1 MQCLAATGDYVRALS
16 RQDRG
21 AAVGVATRAAD
32 ARTPV
37 ADVIERMLAPAQVEV
52 GIRAQRDDWS
62 IADEHA
68 ATAITEVV
76 LSVLALRQPAPTPRP
91 APICVTTPSGE
102 WHGLAARMVAEGL
115 RARGWDA
122 IFLGTD
128 LPDDHLGRFLHRVRP
143 AALLLSCTTAAALP
157 QLARSLDVAVDAGV
171 PTLVGGAACGT
182 DERRA
187 RAVGANA
194 WARDTATAHALL
206 GRWIDEGVAPLPAQ
220 RAGIPADY
228 LDLIS
233 RRSSLV
239 DRLAARSEG
248 SVPPA
253 EAGTRPGLS
262 IRQVSAQLVDVLAAS
277 LFVDDPRLFHEH
289 VDWLVDMLEARGT
302 SPDVTWA
309 MLDVLQAALIDIPRA
324 ERFTAISKG
333 LRSA

>member
-1 MQCLAATGDYVRALS
+1 MQCLAATGDYLRALS

-21 AAVGVATRAAD
+21 AAIDVATRAAD
-32 ARTPV
+32 APVPV
-37 ADVIERMLAPAQVEV
+37 ADVIEQMLAPAQVEI
-52 GIRAQRDDWS
+52 GLRAQRADWT

-68 ATAITEVV
+68 ATAITEIV
-76 LSVLALRQPAPTPRP
+76 LSVLALRQPAPVPRP

-102 WHGLAARMVAEGL
+102 WHGMAARMVAEGL

-157 QLARSLDVAVDAGV
+157 QLARSLEVAVDAGV

-206 GRWIDEGVAPLPAQ
+206 CRWIDEGVAPSPAQ

-239 DRLAARSEG
+239 DRLAVPSEG
-248 SVPPA
+248 SMAPA
-253 EAGTRPGLS
+253 AAATRPGPS

-277 LFVDDPRLFHEH
+277 LFVDDPRLFQEH
-289 VDWLVDMLEARGT
+289 VNWLVDMLDARGT
-302 SPDVTWA
+302 SPDATRA
-309 MLDVLQAALIDIPRA
+309 LLDFLQAALIDIPRA
-324 ERFTAISKG
+324 ERFTAISKKS
-333 LRSA
+333 RSA

>member
-1 MQCLAATGDYVRALS
+1 MQCLAATGDYLRALS
-16 RQDRG
+16 RQDRA
-21 AAVGVATRAAD
+21 AAVDVAMRAAD
-32 ARTPV
+32 APIPV
-37 ADVIERMLAPAQVEV
+37 ADVIEQMLAPAQVEI
-52 GIRAQRDDWS
+52 GLRAQRDAWT

-68 ATAITEVV
+68 ATAITEIV
-76 LSVLALRQPAPTPRP
+76 LSVLALRQPAPAPRP

-102 WHGLAARMVAEGL
+102 WHGIAARMVAEGL

-157 QLARSLDVAVDAGV
+157 QLARSLEVAVDAGV

-206 GRWIDEGVAPLPAQ
+206 CRWIDEGVAPLPAQ

-228 LDLIS
+228 LDLIG

-239 DRLAARSEG
+239 DRLAVLAEG
-248 SVPPA
+248 SMAPA
-253 EAGTRPGLS
+253 EAANRPGPS

-277 LFVDDPRLFHEH
+277 LFVDDPRLFQEH
-289 VDWLVDMLEARGT
+289 VDWLVDMLDVRGT
-302 SPDVTWA
+302 SPDATRA
-309 MLDVLQAALIDIPRA
+309 LLEVLQAALIDIPRA
-324 ERFTAISKG
+324 ERFTAISRKTRNG
-333 LRSA
+333 

>member
-1 MQCLAATGDYVRALS
+1 
-16 RQDRG
+16 
-21 AAVGVATRAAD
+21 
-32 ARTPV
+32 
-37 ADVIERMLAPAQVEV
+37 
-52 GIRAQRDDWS
+52 
-62 IADEHA
+62 
-68 ATAITEVV
+68 
-76 LSVLALRQPAPTPRP
+76 
-91 APICVTTPSGE
+91 
-102 WHGLAARMVAEGL
+102 MVAEGL

-157 QLARSLDVAVDAGV
+157 QLARSLDVALDAGV

-206 GRWIDEGVAPLPAQ
+206 CRWIDEGVAPLPAQ

-239 DRLAARSEG
+239 DRLAVPSEG
-248 SVPPA
+248 SMAPA
-253 EAGTRPGLS
+253 GAATRPGPS

-277 LFVDDPRLFHEH
+277 LFVDDPRLFQEH
-289 VDWLVDMLEARGT
+289 VNWLVDMLDARGT
-302 SPDVTWA
+302 SPDATRVL
-309 MLDVLQAALIDIPRA
+309 LDVLQAALIDIPRA
-324 ERFTAISKG
+324 ERFTAISG
-333 LRSA
+333 SSRSA